1 MSIGKF
7 LLLPVVVLPAVI
19 VLLGLFLSPVES
31 LWARA
36 LIMLVGLPAAIWFV
50 LYMWFALTAER
61 DAE

>member
-19 VLLGLFLSPVES
+19 VLFEPLVAIVEP

-36 LIMLVGLPAAIWFV
+36 LIMLVGLPAGIWLV
-50 LYMWFALTAER
+50 LYAWFELTEER